1 MHAVTEFCCLSQIT
15 LNPAAMHGPS
25 CMDLY
30 EDR

>member
-1 MHAVTEFCCLSQIT
+1 MHAVTEFCCLSQIA
-15 LNPAAMHGPS
+15 LNPAAMHGP